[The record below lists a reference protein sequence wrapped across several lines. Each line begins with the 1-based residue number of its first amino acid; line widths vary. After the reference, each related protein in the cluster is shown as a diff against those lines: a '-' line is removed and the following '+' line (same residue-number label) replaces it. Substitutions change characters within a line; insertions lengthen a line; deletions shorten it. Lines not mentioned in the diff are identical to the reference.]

1 MAARRMA
8 APSSS
13 SGSPLEVKL
22 VLQAR
27 RGPTNVL
34 QPRRGPTRGRGG
46 ADVLLMTVL
55 FHSPPQQNNGTC
67 VTVAECGVC
76 VTHACAGSALHRYM

>member
-27 RGPTNVL
+27 GGPTNVL
-34 QPRRGPTRGRGG
+34 QPRWGPMRGWGG
-46 ADVLLMTVL
+46 ADALLMTVL

-67 VTVAECGVC
+67 VTVAI
-76 VTHACAGSALHRYM
+76 ALRYGMPKSSKSSLIIH